1 MSTADTLLGLKTEAR
16 VKYLDSDFQVMAP
29 GDFVRCAVT
38 AKPIAISDLKYW
50 SVDLQEPYLNA
61 EVSARRYKELQEQ
74 K

>member
-1 MSTADTLLGLKTEAR
+1 MSSADTFLGLKTEAR

-38 AKPIAISDLKYW
+38 GKPIAISDLKYW

-61 EVSARRYKELQEQ
+61 EVSARRYKELLGQ